1 MFIGGWADVRSWT
14 KATSKPPLPLSG
26 FGTRTVVEIARVRAA
41 KCLGLTLA
49 PSPRLQ
55 TKQSISRLAGQSS
68 IDADSIKRLR

>member
-1 MFIGGWADVRSWT
+1 MDQSDLEG
-14 KATSKPPLPLSG
+14 PLPLSG

-41 KCLGLTLA
+41 KCVGLTLA
-49 PSPRLQ
+49 PRPRFQ